1 MLVLPAAITVCGSI
15 FEFAWLVAITLGI
28 TISTIGREISAITAG
43 IEIWVNYKKKRRKNV
58 IKQCF
63 YENWSSNF

>member
-1 MLVLPAAITVCGSI
+1 MLVLSAAITVCGSI

-43 IEIWVNYKKKRRKNV
+43 IEIWVNYKKKKKKKRDKTV
-58 IKQCF
+58 FLWKLKF
-63 YENWSSNF
+63 

>member
-1 MLVLPAAITVCGSI
+1 MLVLSAAITVCGSI

-43 IEIWVNYKKKRRKNV
+43 IEIWVNYKEKEEKT
-58 IKQCF
+58 
-63 YENWSSNF
+63 W

>member
-15 FEFAWLVAITLGI
+15 FEFAWLVAITVGI

-43 IEIWVNYKKKRRKNV
+43 IEIWVNYKKKKKKKRDKTV
-58 IKQCF
+58 FLWKLKF
-63 YENWSSNF
+63 